1 MKESLKENASDPNIY
16 NLFILSKALQNKL
29 VYPCVATSCVLAHL
43 SVSCHAFRSLQGW
56 TAAWEKVWLGH
67 LKNGAQHHFRAAT
80 KVQVVKSQVAKLNL
94 NDNFC
99 QVISAVE

>member
-16 NLFILSKALQNKL
+16 LSFQRPCKKSWYILASPPLA
-29 VYPCVATSCVLAHL
+29 LAHL

-67 LKNGAQHHFRAAT
+67 LKNGAQHFRAAT
-80 KVQVVKSQVAKLNL
+80 KVQVAKSQVAKLKV